1 MLVQRV
7 LILLWK
13 YLLVKE
19 EDLFYWWKV
28 SKFLLTALFANARR
42 DDASK
47 FSGWKYGHFETPTTK
62 TDSLTFLENKRLFAR
77 TTYIRLLIYLKDIY
91 GQKMKEM
98 DFSTLATQW
107 SIFPVDRRCKF
118 CIYIYTPLLNSIPLL
133 YTVEVACRKN
143 IILRQIK
150 QRNTNLLAAEFA
162 WFDHKFRPR
171 LRRPYFNSFARDTQ
185 SILVLAGMSSAYL
198 ISGSIPGTN
207 PEVSACPTWHE
218 HRYKTS
224 TRAPGWAFP
233 VSFSVTFSSQIALG
247 FILCAARGSVVLL
260 HTARVFD
267 YFVVTEIAFMD
278 NQAQITETTIRLY
291 SSMQCRRFL
300 WARNLL
306 AKVPCWNFPKW
317 GGDGASQREQGG
329 GEEREEKTLWKWET
343 TPN

>member
-19 EDLFYWWKV
+19 EDLFYWWKE

-42 DDASK
+42 DNASK

-91 GQKMKEM
+91 GQKMKEIE
-98 DFSTLATQW
+98 FSTLATRW

-118 CIYIYTPLLNSIPLL
+118 CIYIYTWLLNSIPLL
-133 YTVEVACRKN
+133 YTVEMACRKN

-150 QRNTNLLAAEFA
+150 QRNTNLLAGEFA

-207 PEVSACPTWHE
+207 PEVSRVSHFTWTPRQNLYACARLSIFGLFFRHIFW
-218 HRYKTS
+218 S
-224 TRAPGWAFP
+224 DRARLHFVCSSW
-233 VSFSVTFSSQIALG
+233 FSCSASYCSCFWLFCS
-247 FILCAARGSVVLL
+247 
-260 HTARVFD
+260 
-267 YFVVTEIAFMD
+267 Y
-278 NQAQITETTIRLY
+278 
-291 SSMQCRRFL
+291 
-300 WARNLL
+300 RN
-306 AKVPCWNFPKW
+306 CFY
-317 GGDGASQREQGG
+317 G
-329 GEEREEKTLWKWET
+329 
-343 TPN
+343 